1 MAHVLVV
8 DDEPDIAELVRLT
21 LETDGHQVTV
31 ASNGKAALDLV
42 DEGAYDAV
50 VLDVTMPDMDGFEV
64 LTALKSDPE
73 PSVSSIPVLLL
84 TARTDKMDRIRG
96 GIEGA
101 LYYLTKPFSASDLRA
116 HLGQALQAGHEPE
129 ARRAAQ
135 RAALEQ
141 LARLEAGEQPAGPS
155 APGARPHLTRL
166 DRPPERPPVPPPP
179 PRVDEAAVAALS
191 DKQRELLG
199 AVRGT
204 PTVQQAA
211 EQLAVSRSNV
221 YASLRRIAR
230 RLAVPSVPELVSLA
244 RQGGIP
250 DLPPD

>member
-1 MAHVLVV
+1 MARVLVV
-8 DDEPDIAELVRLT
+8 DDEPDIAQLIRLT
-21 LETDGHQVTV
+21 LETDGHDVTL
-31 ASNGKAALDLV
+31 AGDGRSALKLV

-84 TARTDKMDRIRG
+84 TARTGKLDRIRG

-101 LYYLTKPFSASDLRA
+101 LYYLTKPFTSSELRA
-116 HLGQALQAGHEPE
+116 HLGQALHAGSEPE

-141 LARLEAGEQPAGPS
+141 LARLEKGEQEARTG
-155 APGARPHLTRL
+155 AGARPHLTRL
-166 DRPPERPPVPPPP
+166 DRP
-179 PRVDEAAVAALS
+179 VDRAPAPSQGPKIDPADVAALS
-191 DKQRELLG
+191 VKQRELLV
-199 AVRGT
+199 AVRDT

-211 EQLAVSRSNV
+211 EQLGVSRSNV

-230 RLAVPSVPELVSLA
+230 RLAVPSVPELVTLA
-244 RQGGIP
+244 RQGGVP
-250 DLPPD
+250 DAAG